1 MLKELVAVF
10 PVSGSKNR
18 GGFQT
23 ERVFPNRPSMSQG
36 LGFLSAAPSLLL
48 LLVVSC
54 LKTSALAKPSPGCV
68 LGWPCRGTGS
78 RGTTLG
84 TSWVMQNVPK
94 WIFLRC
100 FSPEEILRK

>member
-18 GGFQT
+18 GAFQT
-23 ERVFPNRPSMSQG
+23 ERVFPNRLSMSQG

-54 LKTSALAKPSPGCV
+54 SKTSALAKPSPGCAQAPGV
-68 LGWPCRGTGS
+68 ALQGDRQPWHHVEYKLGDA
-78 RGTTLG
+78 
-84 TSWVMQNVPK
+84 
-94 WIFLRC
+94 RC
-100 FSPEEILRK
+100 P